1 MRGLRNLEFLYR
13 TASTSRVLNLN
24 QVYQES
30 REEKDYERLPFFS
43 DPLLNRAIFIK
54 HRLRKDETYLM
65 PRTNPVATKIVFPFD
80 AKTLKAGGQSIFIGQ
95 TGYQQTLWELLGGQ
109 NTHGEED
116 MLRLQVLDQLPSLDP
131 FLLKETMSRYGF
143 VVADC
148 YFAMSPADI
157 ERIRTFAGEQI
168 RQLIT
173 LALSGTDAE
182 MAISIKRMVDAIL
195 TKDNEGRLDPLR
207 VTLGLDGQQFED
219 SIFSWKGFLYFKWQF
234 SSNMNKLNTMAAA
247 IDRVSMDGV
256 IDRTLEATINTQ
268 KLELK
273 KAISKA
279 VRSCLA
285 ILALYDDAFKDLVEH
300 GNAAAFRKFLLEAPL
315 LFIKLGHSM
324 GVMSHITSFWD
335 FRFPNPGRLYMQ
347 SAEYLDLLT
356 EFLVSLTE
364 TNSDELIQR
373 PLDHLPQTKGRR

>member
-30 REEKDYERLPFFS
+30 QEEPDYYRLPFFS
-43 DPLLNRAIFIK
+43 DPLLNRAIYIK
-54 HRLRKDETYLM
+54 HRLRADEVYLM

-80 AKTLKAGGQSIFIGQ
+80 AKALKTGGQSIFIGQ
-95 TGYQQTLWELLGGQ
+95 VGYEQTLWELLGG
-109 NTHGEED
+109 NDHHGEDD
-116 MLRLQVLDQLPSLDP
+116 MLRLNVLDQLPSLDP
-131 FLLKETMSRYGF
+131 FLLKETMTRYGF
-143 VVADC
+143 PVADC

-173 LALSGTDAE
+173 LALSGTDVE
-182 MAISIKRMVDAIL
+182 MAVSIKRMVDAIL
-195 TKDNEGRLDPLR
+195 TKDKDGRLDPLR
-207 VTLGLDGQQFED
+207 QTLGLDGKQFED

-234 SSNMNKLNTMAAA
+234 SSNMNKLNAMAIA
-247 IDRVSMDGV
+247 IDKVSMEGV
-256 IDRTLEATINTQ
+256 IDRNLDAIIKEK

-279 VRSCLA
+279 ARDCVA
-285 ILALYDDAFKDLVEH
+285 ILGLYDDAFRDLVEH

-315 LFIKLGHSM
+315 LFIRLGHSM
-324 GVMSHITSFWD
+324 GVMSHITSFWG
-335 FRFPNPGRLYMQ
+335 FRFPNPSRLYMQ
-347 SAEYLDLLT
+347 AAEYLDLLT
-356 EFLVSLTE
+356 EFLLSLTD
-364 TNSDELIQR
+364 TNSADLVQHK
-373 PLDHLPQTKGRR
+373 PLQAPQLKRRR